1 MRRIPAEW
9 QKFRQKFNPQTAE
22 PVPLGKRHPELAR
35 ALRPSEVIPDAEVD
49 RHNHTKPSALAFSP
63 FPCAA
68 ASVNEPYWSR
78 EVVSTIHGLLAES
91 QVMSKEK
98 RPGFL
103 RRLFGGKP
111 ASDAPS
117 RKATEKT
124 AEVRN
129 QKVEAASAAA
139 PPPAGPAAPPGVRAP
154 DERKP
159 GTRKKGTP
167 ED

>member
-1 MRRIPAEW
+1 
-9 QKFRQKFNPQTAE
+9 
-22 PVPLGKRHPELAR
+22 
-35 ALRPSEVIPDAEVD
+35 
-49 RHNHTKPSALAFSP
+49 
-63 FPCAA
+63 
-68 ASVNEPYWSR
+68 
-78 EVVSTIHGLLAES
+78 
-91 QVMSKEK
+91 MSKEK

-154 DERKP
+154 DGEK
-159 GTRKKGTP
+159 TRNQKKGNAGRQAWSAESGRGP
-167 ED
+167 LHGKFPIEQPGQLGAGSIRCFL